1 MRSLF
6 DEDYYKPIRT
16 DGSFGGNRNSYI
28 EYMKKI
34 CDMIRPYLRDLIN
47 RHKPTTELTDEAS
60 NDANERGEW
69 KLQLVMQNNCIFT
82 ENFKETR
89 TIY

>member
-28 EYMKKI
+28 EYTKKI
-34 CDMIRPYLRDLIN
+34 C
-47 RHKPTTELTDEAS
+47 
-60 NDANERGEW
+60 
-69 KLQLVMQNNCIFT
+69 
-82 ENFKETR
+82 
-89 TIY
+89 